1 MFQILRVLLFL
12 PCAHQAK
19 VDLKIYF
26 LIVQKSNK
34 MIKEETEILFSKMV
48 NAVSIIV
55 LSKVNNWDIVYW
67 MLCPH
72 DIQTDFKSDWQK
84 SVF

>member
-12 PCAHQAK
+12 PCAYQAK
-19 VDLKIYF
+19 VDLRIYF

-34 MIKEETEILFSKMV
+34 MIKAETEILFSKMV

-55 LSKVNNWDIVYW
+55 LSKVNNCDIVYW
-67 MLCPH
+67 MFNPH

-84 SVF
+84 GIF